1 MKGMDGYQ
9 RKSPIPFA
17 QGRAPGNNY
26 KDARLGPALMA
37 MMFVVG
43 EIVPKRG
50 SIRLIC
56 PLWRG

>member
-1 MKGMDGYQ
+1 MDGYQ

-43 EIVPKRG
+43 ELPRSG
-50 SIRLIC
+50 GL
-56 PLWRG
+56 LG